1 MSKKKKHSPLPVLA
15 EGSILVDTHCH
26 LDMLADGGR
35 DAGQVIDRA
44 FAAGV
49 RSIITIGIDI
59 QTSRRALEF
68 AKKNS
73 GVFAAVG
80 VHPHH
85 AGEVNGKTLAELK
98 EMARDERVV
107 AYGEIGIDTV
117 KDHAPLVVQE
127 KAFISQLLLAREL
140 GLPVV
145 VHNREAH
152 AEIHGLL
159 KQHGPLPAGGVIHC
173 FSGDGEMALKFV
185 ELGFYISIPGVV
197 TFNKAEMLQ
206 EAVRAVPLSALLI
219 ETDAPFLAPVPFRGK
234 TNEPAY
240 SLYTAQKIAELKGL
254 SLDEVARATTANA
267 AKLFGISV

>member
-1 MSKKKKHSPLPVLA
+1 
-15 EGSILVDTHCH
+15 
-26 LDMLADGGR
+26 MLADGGR